1 MAKRE
6 AAASLEVAQK
16 LPFAAHGSLRHRP
29 LALQREQWSELA
41 EALQEQALINE
52 VLRNK
57 LQHLL
62 ERREGLQEPTAF
74 RGKTAQA
81 DMAGESLLQEL
92 VAARLEEQLTSRRHK
107 ITSWLRRFLLFLAFL
122 QIAILILVLLKR
134 DILNGVLPPKL
145 ADAFGSCP
153 VRSQF
158 S

>member
-1 MAKRE
+1 MPGVPGASPSRGW
-6 AAASLEVAQK
+6 AAPW
-16 LPFAAHGSLRHRP
+16 LPLGHPGVHR
-29 LALQREQWSELA
+29 AGQ
-41 EALQEQALINE
+41 
-52 VLRNK
+52 
-57 LQHLL
+57 
-62 ERREGLQEPTAF
+62 GLFSQPKPRGVRS